1 MPGDAIATAIM
12 QGLGTAVVRVY
23 YFSPETGLYQ
33 GEAFLDQRDLGHLE
47 GVTSIAP
54 PSYGCGEVPLFD
66 PRTQSWRV
74 RQMRQTPVTSGEL
87 KRAMALAKPAA
98 SCYPVEHLER
108 KRQGSLVNLLAA
120 LRGYF
125 ISLLLVA
132 AATIACEFIR
142 PHLVPTNMVMVYQL
156 AVVIAAVKL
165 GLRPAIA
172 ASFFGV
178 LAFDFFFVPPRLTF
192 SVAEKEYLFT
202 FLGFFLVGVIISSL
216 VAKVRE
222 QSLERERLSEQA
234 EKARILQAQENLER
248 ALLNSISHDLR
259 TPLVSIKG
267 ALSAL
272 KDEGDRLSSQAQQEL
287 LETASDEAERLN
299 RFVGNLL
306 DMTRLEAGAIRPK
319 IEPSDVQE
327 LIGCALSAMESRL
340 GDRDVSVSLPPG
352 LTLVPFDLV
361 LMTQVLVN
369 LLDNANKYAP
379 AAGGIEIE
387 AHLPGDWLILTVADR
402 GPGTPDQELPH
413 IFDKF
418 HHVRVPEKAGGT
430 GLGLSICKG
439 IVEAHGGK
447 IRAKNRVGGGLIIE
461 VLLPAAARSEEP

>member
-1 MPGDAIATAIM
+1 VKAPPSIDVR
-12 QGLGTAVVRVY
+12 LGTAAVRVY

-33 GEAFLDQRDLGHLE
+33 GEAFLDQGDLGKLE

-54 PSYGCGEVPLFD
+54 PSYGRGEVPLFD
-66 PRTQSWRV
+66 ADTQIWKLRKLQQAS
-74 RQMRQTPVTSGEL
+74 VTSGEM
-87 KRAMALAKPAA
+87 KRAIALAKPAA
-98 SCYPVEHLER
+98 SCYPVRNSER
-108 KRQGSLVNLLAA
+108 SKQGPHVSLLAA
-120 LRGYF
+120 IRGYL
-125 ISLLLVA
+125 IGILLVA
-132 AATIACEFIR
+132 AATVACEFIR
-142 PHLVPTNMVMVYQL
+142 PHLIPTNMVMVYQL
-156 AVVIAAVKL
+156 AVVVAAVKL

-172 ASFFGV
+172 AAFLSV

-192 SVAEKEYLFT
+192 SVAEKEYLVT
-202 FLGFFLVGVIISSL
+202 FLGFFVVGVIISSL

-222 QSLERERLSEQA
+222 QSLERERLSQEA

-272 KDEGDRLSSQAQQEL
+272 KDKGDLLSRQAQQEL

-306 DMTRLEAGAIRPK
+306 DMTRLEAGALHPR

-327 LIGCALSAMESRL
+327 LVGCALSAVEGRL
-340 GDRDVSVSLPPG
+340 GKRNVSVSLPPG
-352 LTLVPFDLV
+352 LTLVPLDMV

-379 AAGGIEIE
+379 ADSGIEIE
-387 AHLPGDWLILTVADR
+387 ATVADPWLVLTVADR
-402 GPGTPDQELPH
+402 GPGTPEQELSH

-418 HHVRVPEKAGGT
+418 HHVRVPETAGGT

-447 IRAKNRVGGGLIIE
+447 IRASNREGGGLVIE
-461 VLLPAAARSEEP
+461 VLLPVTRSEEL

>member
-1 MPGDAIATAIM
+1 MRA
-12 QGLGTAVVRVY
+12 Y

-33 GEAFLDQRDLGHLE
+33 GETFLDQGDLETLE
-47 GVTSIAP
+47 GVTTVAP
-54 PSYGCGEVPLFD
+54 PVYGNGEVPLFD
-66 PRTQSWRV
+66 SHTQCWRV
-74 RQMRQTPVTSGEL
+74 RKIAQASVSSGDM
-87 KRAMALAKPAA
+87 KRSIALAKPSV
-98 SCYPVEHLER
+98 SCYPVQNLER
-108 KRQGSLVNLLAA
+108 KRQVAHVSLLVTA
-120 LRGYF
+120 RGYL
-125 ISLLLVA
+125 IGLLLVA
-132 AATIACEFIR
+132 AATVACEFIR
-142 PHLVPTNMVMVYQL
+142 PHLIPTNMVMVYQL
-156 AVVIAAVKL
+156 AVVVAAVKL

-172 ASFFGV
+172 TAFFSV

-192 SVAEKEYLFT
+192 SVAEKEYLVT
-202 FLGFFLVGVIISSL
+202 FLGFFVVGVIISSL

-222 QSLERERLSEQA
+222 QSLERERLSAEA

-272 KDEGDRLSSQAQQEL
+272 KDEGDRLSSQAQREL

-306 DMTRLEAGAIRPK
+306 DMTRLEAGAMHPK
-319 IEPSDVQE
+319 VEPSDVQE
-327 LIGCALSAMESRL
+327 LVGCALSAMESRL
-340 GDRDVSVSLPPG
+340 GERSVSVSLPPG
-352 LTLVPFDLV
+352 LTLVPLDLV

-379 AAGGIEIE
+379 ADSSIEIE
-387 AHLPGDWLILTVADR
+387 AKVSAQWLVLTVADR
-402 GPGTPDQELPH
+402 GPGTPEQELPH

-447 IRAKNRVGGGLIIE
+447 IRAKNRDGGGLVVE
-461 VLLPAAARSEEP
+461 VLLPVAARSEEL

>member
-1 MPGDAIATAIM
+1 
-12 QGLGTAVVRVY
+12 VRAY

-33 GEAFLDQRDLGHLE
+33 GETFLDQGDLETLE
-47 GVTSIAP
+47 GVTTVAP
-54 PSYGCGEVPLFD
+54 PVYGKGEVPLFD
-66 PRTQSWRV
+66 SHAQCWRL
-74 RQMRQTPVTSGEL
+74 RNIQQASVTSGDM
-87 KRAMALAKPAA
+87 KRSIALAKPSV
-98 SCYPVEHLER
+98 SCYPVQNLER
-108 KRQGSLVNLLAA
+108 KKQVAQVSLLVTA
-120 LRGYF
+120 RGYF
-125 ISLLLVA
+125 IGLLLVA
-132 AATIACEFIR
+132 AATVACEFIR
-142 PHLVPTNMVMVYQL
+142 PHLIPTNMVMVYQL
-156 AVVIAAVKL
+156 AVVVAAVKL

-172 ASFFGV
+172 TAFFSV

-192 SVAEKEYLFT
+192 SVAEKEYLVT
-202 FLGFFLVGVIISSL
+202 FLGFFVVGVIISSL

-222 QSLERERLSEQA
+222 QSRERERLSAEA

-272 KDEGDRLSSQAQQEL
+272 KDEGDRLSSQAQREL

-306 DMTRLEAGAIRPK
+306 DMTRLEAGAMHPK
-319 IEPSDVQE
+319 VEQSDVQE
-327 LIGCALSAMESRL
+327 LVGCALSAMESRL
-340 GDRDVSVSLPPG
+340 GERNVSVSLPPG
-352 LTLVPFDLV
+352 LTLVPLDLV

-379 AAGGIEIE
+379 ADSSIEIE
-387 AHLPGDWLILTVADR
+387 AKVSAQWLALTVADR
-402 GPGTPDQELPH
+402 GPGTPEQELPH

-447 IRAKNRVGGGLIIE
+447 IRAKNRDGGGLVVE
-461 VLLPAAARSEEP
+461 VLLPVAARSEEL